1 MLRLIVLILLVS
13 CHVWAGAQPVGLRL
27 DPSRGMVS
35 ATPFLQYLEDRDNQL
50 TVAELPPLQ
59 AGGPWRTMSQNHNGT
74 NLGYSSSSYWLAL
87 PVSVDSKHAEHWL
100 LEVAFASLDH
110 VEVYSRDAGG
120 QYRMN
125 QSGDLYPFSQRPY
138 PHRNLVFPLQL
149 TSGDEVIYIKVR
161 SEGTLTIPVNLWQ
174 VEALHKHDQQTY
186 ALLTLY
192 YGVLL
197 ALFFYNFL
205 IYLSTRETVFLFY
218 VAFVGSMVVAQTSM
232 NGLGNQFLWPSWPA
246 WGNIALPCGMAATGF
261 FGVLFSRIFLNT
273 RQTFPRFDLV
283 MLAFAGFFVFC
294 LCAPFFFTYRFSA
307 LMVSMAGVSFSLFVT
322 IMAVGSLMRKN
333 PGALYFLLAWSAVL
347 AGVVILGLRN
357 FGWLPTNAFTI
368 NAMQVGSA
376 IEMLMLPFAL
386 ANRITIM
393 RKEKEQAQR
402 DTLNAKQEL
411 VDALIKSEHELE
423 ERVALRTK
431 EIEAVNTQLRHKERE
446 LRYMALHDSLTGL
459 ANRTLMADSLKRAL
473 ARALREHSLVGVLLI
488 DLDGF
493 KLINDTYG
501 HAAGD
506 LVLQVVAA
514 RLRKVTRLNDV
525 TARLGG
531 DEFVVLLEDIRG
543 IEDAVRI
550 AEKLVQELARP
561 VEGGLHISASIG
573 IALSDG
579 QQITDDVLMKLADQA
594 MYTAKLAGRN
604 RWHVAVQK

>member
-1 MLRLIVLILLVS
+1 M
-13 CHVWAGAQPVGLRL
+13 
-27 DPSRGMVS
+27 
-35 ATPFLQYLEDRDNQL
+35 
-50 TVAELPPLQ
+50 
-59 AGGPWRTMSQNHNGT
+59 
-74 NLGYSSSSYWLAL
+74 
-87 PVSVDSKHAEHWL
+87 
-100 LEVAFASLDH
+100 
-110 VEVYSRDAGG
+110 
-120 QYRMN
+120 
-125 QSGDLYPFSQRPY
+125 
-138 PHRNLVFPLQL
+138 
-149 TSGDEVIYIKVR
+149 
-161 SEGTLTIPVNLWQ
+161 
-174 VEALHKHDQQTY
+174 
-186 ALLTLY
+186 
-192 YGVLL
+192 
-197 ALFFYNFL
+197 
-205 IYLSTRETVFLFY
+205 
-218 VAFVGSMVVAQTSM
+218 
-232 NGLGNQFLWPSWPA
+232 
-246 WGNIALPCGMAATGF
+246 
-261 FGVLFSRIFLNT
+261 
-273 RQTFPRFDLV
+273 
-283 MLAFAGFFVFC
+283 
-294 LCAPFFFTYRFSA
+294 
-307 LMVSMAGVSFSLFVT
+307 
-322 IMAVGSLMRKN
+322 
-333 PGALYFLLAWSAVL
+333 